1 MFGLDRRCECVD
13 EDGSKREGMWKN
25 DVCRQE
31 ERKKTWEEGRR
42 KLKGR

>member
-13 EDGSKREGMWKN
+13 GSKREGMRKN

-31 ERKKTWEEGRR
+31 ERKKTWAEGRR